1 MKNFKEYYDF
11 FMTEMKDPPK
21 ELLDDNEDDN
31 EDYELEDLGA
41 LFVDDDGSSYDISNF
56 NEDDEY
62 PESCDCDEDDDEELE
77 EKVTKKWVVRNNKRI
92 KKYVTD
98 KKGYR
103 ITMVNG
109 KPKEVRMKPKEML
122 KRKKAAKKA
131 AKKRKP
137 KAKQA
142 ARKRLKSL
150 KKRR

>member
-1 MKNFKEYYDF
+1 MKNFKEYYDSF
-11 FMTEMKDPPK
+11 LSEMKDPPE
-21 ELLDDNEDDN
+21 ELLDDNNDE
-31 EDYELEDLGA
+31 EDYEIEDLGA

-56 NEDDEY
+56 NEDEEY
-62 PESCDCDEDDDEELE
+62 PESCDCEEDEDEELE

>member
-1 MKNFKEYYDF
+1 MKNFKEYYEF